1 MSTTGDLTSSQN
13 PTRPLRQPK
22 ESTALL
28 MSVIRSISKSETN
41 EHRDKE
47 KAKLEREYKRSDQ
60 KLDELIASHHESL
73 SAVIQAFGKVSS
85 RLTASREKIKLVKE
99 SLGNCKLLLNCRR
112 EELKR
117 LWLEEIEHKHAL
129 FLLEKIESVR
139 GVAEK
144 VEKYRQKKHYLH
156 STELLVSAVNTM
168 KGDLEGVE
176 GLKEVGNELQIKKQN
191 LQNTL
196 TEELQHHVY
205 ICSTSEI
212 CRLHRQDFA
221 RGKLSPFSRQGSDRS
236 NAPTPT
242 KRREMG
248 IVGQQAQMGLSLTRT
263 YRYQYRMA
271 SNSKTSPSHAISDGQ
286 PTEDLFSNPE
296 EDSANFIAI
305 LVECLGLLD
314 KIPDTVEVIKN
325 RMQRELVNIIKRT
338 YQYFAECG
346 MLSQETSSSQP
357 SSRSN
362 FLREFLELIFEQ
374 FHCVAQAHECVLANL
389 RRLAHTLRIR
399 CEIQLYEMAEFW
411 SCVQAVLQMLLGDY
425 LDVANTTLT
434 TQRSASTFV
443 ESSANVAS
451 FFAKKKPVKPKR
463 FSLFKFD
470 ASSHAISLNTYLK
483 EQQTVFDSD
492 DILNATG
499 KSGESGDRF
508 FVCKPSPRNMMSIFV
523 PVMKFIDEVET
534 ALVVPEGSHCAL
546 HTFVTDFLHNV
557 IEGQVHEETLKR
569 IEAATKGN
577 DAWKANTDLD
587 TQKALNITRPLL
599 QSTFQVERCIQEL
612 RDIIQDLPLH
622 AKPFLMMIASFL
634 SNYNDGCVAA
644 YSGIVQSEVDHKR
657 IISATWAK
665 DEDINRL
672 LRSLPNWINLQ
683 TQSGQA
689 DADVEESPEE
699 VRLRNKQES
708 EMLIQNLAEANIPSH
723 EILSD
728 VSQMRTLA
736 LLQESLEW
744 FGGRIRELASRLAV
758 EAHVTS
764 PSSPTQ
770 AGPLE
775 MQPVPEECIKAL
787 QQHACEFENL
797 AEICLL
803 VLHLEVRVHCFYYL
817 LPVAKQASFAS
828 GVDSQDPDPEVVKL
842 NKDFSNIDEALSV
855 SLQPRKL
862 RYIFEGLGHLIAS
875 IMINSAQCIKRIN
888 ENGIKKMCRNIFAI
902 QQNLTN
908 ITMSREVALDH
919 ARHYFELLYHSPEDI
934 LNQIVEHGP
943 KFSELDYRNALQL
956 LHRSHPG
963 SDVYELKAQ
972 VDRLHEILNE
982 VAVTI

>member
-1 MSTTGDLTSSQN
+1 MATTSDFLNSQN
-13 PTRPLRQPK
+13 PTRPSRQPK

-47 KAKLEREYKRSDQ
+47 KAKLEKEYKKSDQ

-85 RLTASREKIKLVKE
+85 RLTASREKIRLVKHNLE
-99 SLGNCKLLLNCRR
+99 NCKLLLNFRR

-129 FLLEKIESVR
+129 LLLEKIESIKDVP
-139 GVAEK
+139 EK
-144 VEKYRQKKHYLH
+144 VEKFKQKKHYLH
-156 STELLVSAVNTM
+156 ATELLASAVNTM
-168 KGDLEGVE
+168 KGDLEGID
-176 GLKEVGNELQIKKQN
+176 GLKEVGNELQVKKQN

-196 TEELQHHVY
+196 VEALHHHVY
-205 ICSTSEI
+205 VCSTSEI
-212 CRLHRQDFA
+212 YRLLRQDFT
-221 RGKLSPFSRQGSDRS
+221 RGKLSPFSRQGSGCS
-236 NAPTPT
+236 SVPTPT
-242 KRREMG
+242 KRRD
-248 IVGQQAQMGLSLTRT
+248 VGVATQATQPDIALTHT
-263 YRYQYRMA
+263 YRHQYRMA
-271 SNSKTSPSHAISDGQ
+271 STPKSPPTLSVLDGR

-296 EDSANFIAI
+296 EDTSHFIAI

-314 KIPDTVEVIKN
+314 KIPDSVEIIKN
-325 RMQRELVNIIKRT
+325 RMQRELVSIIKRT
-338 YQYFAECG
+338 YQCFAESG
-346 MLSQETSSSQP
+346 MLPQESSQQ
-357 SSRSN
+357 STRSN

-389 RRLAHTLRIR
+389 RRLAHTHRIQ
-399 CEIQLYEMAEFW
+399 CEVQLYEMAEYW

-425 LDVANTTLT
+425 LDVANTTLS
-434 TQRSASTFV
+434 TQRSSSTFV
-443 ESSANVAS
+443 ESSADIAS
-451 FFAKKKPVKPKR
+451 FFSKKRPAKPKR

-470 ASSHAISLNTYLK
+470 ASSHAISLNSYLK
-483 EQQTVFDSD
+483 EQQTVFDTD
-492 DILNATG
+492 DILNANV
-499 KSGESGDRF
+499 KSGESGDKF
-508 FVCKPSPRNMMSIFV
+508 LVCKPSPRNMMSIFI
-523 PVMKFIDEVET
+523 PVMKFIDEIET
-534 ALVVPEGSHCAL
+534 ALIIPNGSNCAL
-546 HTFVTDFLHNV
+546 HTFVMDFLHNV
-557 IEGQVHEETLKR
+557 IEGQIHEETLTR

-577 DAWKANTDLD
+577 DAWKATTDLD
-587 TQKALNITRPLL
+587 TQKALNMTLPLL
-599 QSTFQVERCIQEL
+599 QSTFQVEKCLQEL

-622 AKPFLMMIASFL
+622 AKPFLMMICSFL
-634 SNYNDGCVAA
+634 SNYNDSCIAA
-644 YSGIVQSEVDHKR
+644 YSSIVQSEVGHKR

-672 LRSLPNWINLQ
+672 LRSLPNWVNLQ
-683 TQSGQA
+683 TRKGKA
-689 DADVEESPEE
+689 EVDIEESPEE

-708 EMLIQNLAEANIPSH
+708 EMLIQNLAEATIPSH

-744 FGGRIRELASRLAV
+744 FGGRIRELSSSLAT
-758 EAHVTS
+758 EAHMTS
-764 PSSPTQ
+764 GSTTQ
-770 AGPLE
+770 EFQLA
-775 MQPVPEECIKAL
+775 PEECIKAL
-787 QQHACEFENL
+787 QQHALEFENL

-803 VLHLEVRVHCFYYL
+803 VLHLEARVHCFFYL
-817 LPVAKQASFAS
+817 LPVAKQASFSS
-828 GVDSQDPDPEVVKL
+828 GVDSQDPDPEVIKL

-855 SLQPRKL
+855 SLQPQKFK
-862 RYIFEGLGHLIAS
+862 YIFEGLGHLIAS
-875 IMINSAQCIKRIN
+875 IMINSAQYIKRMN

-908 ITMSREVALDH
+908 ITLSREVALDH

-943 KFSELDYRNALQL
+943 KFTELEYRNALQL

-963 SDVYELKAQ
+963 SDAYELQAQ
-972 VDRLHEILNE
+972 VDRLHDILNE